1 MKEIIIIISI
11 LIIIFA
17 GSIITQMYLNK
28 TSTLLIDKLENIK
41 SDIENE
47 KFDREKVSKKAEEM
61 YSEWEKTNEKWS
73 VIILH
78 DEIDL
83 IETALIKMKAEIKS
97 GEIEDSMAEIDTS
110 IFLLNHI
117 KEKEK
122 TSLKNIF

>member
-28 TSTLLIDKLENIK
+28 TSALLIDKLENIK

-47 KFDREKVSKKAEEM
+47 KFDKEKVSRKAEEM
-61 YSEWEKTNEKWS
+61 YSEWEKINEKWS

-97 GEIEDSMAEIDTS
+97 GKIEDSMAEIDTS

>member
-61 YSEWEKTNEKWS
+61 YSEWEKINEKWS

>member
-28 TSTLLIDKLENIK
+28 TSALLIDKLENIK

-61 YSEWEKTNEKWS
+61 YSEWEKINEKWS

-83 IETALIKMKAEIKS
+83 IETAIIKMKAEIKS

>member
-28 TSTLLIDKLENIK
+28 TSALLIDKLENIK

-47 KFDREKVSKKAEEM
+47 KFDREKVSQKAKEM
-61 YSEWEKTNEKWS
+61 YSEWEKINEKWS

>member
-1 MKEIIIIISI
+1 MERDKYFVKQKRRKNERNNNYK
-11 LIIIFA
+11 
-17 GSIITQMYLNK
+17 MYLNK
-28 TSTLLIDKLENIK
+28 TSALLIDKLENIK

-47 KFDREKVSKKAEEM
+47 KFDKEKVSKKAEEM
-61 YSEWEKTNEKWS
+61 YSEWEKINEKWS

>member
-28 TSTLLIDKLENIK
+28 TSALLIDKLENIK

-61 YSEWEKTNEKWS
+61 YSEWEKINEKWS

>member
-11 LIIIFA
+11 LIIIFT

-28 TSTLLIDKLENIK
+28 TSALLIDKLENIK

-61 YSEWEKTNEKWS
+61 YSEWEKINEKWS

>member
-1 MKEIIIIISI
+1 MKKIIIIISI

-28 TSTLLIDKLENIK
+28 TSALLIDKLENIK

-47 KFDREKVSKKAEEM
+47 EFDREKVSKKAEEM
-61 YSEWEKTNEKWS
+61 YSEWEKINEKWS

>member
-28 TSTLLIDKLENIK
+28 TSALLIDKLENIK

-47 KFDREKVSKKAEEM
+47 KFDKEKVSKKAEEM
-61 YSEWEKTNEKWS
+61 YSEWEKINEKWS

-97 GEIEDSMAEIDTS
+97 GKIEDSMAEIDTS

>member
-1 MKEIIIIISI
+1 MKEIIIIITI
-11 LIIIFA
+11 LIIIFT
-17 GSIITQMYLNK
+17 GSILTQNYLNK
-28 TSTLLIDKLENIK
+28 TSNLIVTDLEDIK
-41 SDIENE
+41 KNIENKDLSNDE
-47 KFDREKVSKKAEEM
+47 LIKKAEET
-61 YSEWEKTNEKWS
+61 YQKWEKTNEKWS

-83 IETALIKMKAEIKS
+83 IETSLIKMKAEIKS
-97 GEIEDSMAEIDTS
+97 GEIEDAMAEIETS

>member
-1 MKEIIIIISI
+1 MKEVIIIITI
-11 LIIIFA
+11 LIIIFT
-17 GSIITQMYLNK
+17 GSILTQNYLNK
-28 TSTLLIDKLENIK
+28 TSNLIVTDLEDIK
-41 SDIENE
+41 KNIENKDLSNE
-47 KFDREKVSKKAEEM
+47 ELIKKAEET
-61 YSEWEKTNEKWS
+61 YQKWEKTNEKWS

-83 IETALIKMKAEIKS
+83 IETSLIKMKAEIKS
-97 GEIEDSMAEIDTS
+97 EELEDAMAEIETS

>member
-1 MKEIIIIISI
+1 MKEIIIIIS
-11 LIIIFA
+11 IIFA

-28 TSTLLIDKLENIK
+28 TSALLIDKLENIK

-61 YSEWEKTNEKWS
+61 YSEWEKINEKWS

>member
-28 TSTLLIDKLENIK
+28 TSALLIDKLENIK

-47 KFDREKVSKKAEEM
+47 KFDREKVSKNAEEM
-61 YSEWEKTNEKWS
+61 YSEWEKINEKWS

-97 GEIEDSMAEIDTS
+97 GEIKDSMAEIDTS

>member
-28 TSTLLIDKLENIK
+28 TSALLIDKLENIK
-41 SDIENE
+41 NDIENE
-47 KFDREKVSKKAEEM
+47 KIDREKVSKKAEEM
-61 YSEWEKTNEKWS
+61 YSEWEKINEKWS

>member
-28 TSTLLIDKLENIK
+28 TSALLIDKLENIK

-61 YSEWEKTNEKWS
+61 YSEWDKINEKWS

-97 GEIEDSMAEIDTS
+97 GQIEDSMAEIDTS

>member
-28 TSTLLIDKLENIK
+28 TSALLIDKLENIK

-47 KFDREKVSKKAEEM
+47 KFDREKVSKNAEEM
-61 YSEWEKTNEKWS
+61 YSEWAKINEKWS

>member
-1 MKEIIIIISI
+1 MKEII
-11 LIIIFA
+11 IIIFA

-28 TSTLLIDKLENIK
+28 TSALLIDKLENIK

-61 YSEWEKTNEKWS
+61 YSEWEKINEKWS

>member
-1 MKEIIIIISI
+1 MKEIIIIIGI

-28 TSTLLIDKLENIK
+28 TSALLIDKLENIK

-61 YSEWEKTNEKWS
+61 YSEWEKINEKWS

>member
-28 TSTLLIDKLENIK
+28 TSALLIDKLENIK

-47 KFDREKVSKKAEEM
+47 EFDREKVSKKAEEM
-61 YSEWEKTNEKWS
+61 YSEWEKINEKWS

>member
-17 GSIITQMYLNK
+17 GSIIIQMYLNK
-28 TSTLLIDKLENIK
+28 TSALLIDKLENIK

-61 YSEWEKTNEKWS
+61 YSEWEKINEKWS

-97 GEIEDSMAEIDTS
+97 GKIEDSMAEIDTS

>member
-28 TSTLLIDKLENIK
+28 TSALLIDKLENIK

-61 YSEWEKTNEKWS
+61 YSEWEKINEKWS

-97 GEIEDSMAEIDTS
+97 GKIEDSMAEIDTS

>member
-17 GSIITQMYLNK
+17 GSIIIQMYLNK
-28 TSTLLIDKLENIK
+28 TSALLIDKLENIK

-61 YSEWEKTNEKWS
+61 YSEWEKINEKWS

>member
-1 MKEIIIIISI
+1 MKEIIIIITI
-11 LIIIFA
+11 LIIIFT
-17 GSIITQMYLNK
+17 GSILIQNYLNK
-28 TSTLLIDKLENIK
+28 SSDLLVAELDDIK
-41 SDIENE
+41 RSIENNE
-47 KFDREKVSKKAEEM
+47 LKNEELIKKTEEI
-61 YSEWEKTNEKWS
+61 YKKWEKTNEKWS

-83 IETALIKMKAEIKS
+83 IETSLIKMKAEIKS
-97 GEIEDSMAEIDTS
+97 GEIEDAMAEIETS

>member
-1 MKEIIIIISI
+1 
-11 LIIIFA
+11 
-17 GSIITQMYLNK
+17 MYLNK
-28 TSTLLIDKLENIK
+28 TSALLIDKLENIK

-61 YSEWEKTNEKWS
+61 YSEWEKINEKWS

>member
-28 TSTLLIDKLENIK
+28 TSALLIDKLENIK

-47 KFDREKVSKKAEEM
+47 KFDKEKVSKKAEEM
-61 YSEWEKTNEKWS
+61 YSEWEKINEKWS

>member
-28 TSTLLIDKLENIK
+28 TSALLIDKLENIK

-47 KFDREKVSKKAEEM
+47 KFDREKVSKNAEEM
-61 YSEWEKTNEKWS
+61 YSEWEKINEKWS

-97 GEIEDSMAEIDTS
+97 GENKDSMAEIDTS